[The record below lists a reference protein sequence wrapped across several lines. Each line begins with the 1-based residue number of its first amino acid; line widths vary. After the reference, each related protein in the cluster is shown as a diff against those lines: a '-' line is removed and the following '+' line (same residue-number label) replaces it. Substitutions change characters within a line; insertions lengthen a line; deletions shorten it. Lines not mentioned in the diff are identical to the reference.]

1 MCKSALYAA
10 NTGTQSVAAG
20 GQIDFGRIIRRFG
33 QYLNL
38 SGGNAVAEGAG
49 YYEATINVAF
59 EAVAA
64 GELNIAIYM
73 DGTQIPG
80 AIVTVPGTAD
90 IVYTE
95 TIPALI
101 RVRCCRESILTV
113 VPSEAVTITNAA
125 IVVKKI

>member
-10 NTGTQSVAAG
+10 NTGIQQVAAG

-33 QYLNL
+33 QNISL
-38 SGGNAVAEGAG
+38 SGGNAVAIGSG
-49 YYEATINVAF
+49 YYEITVNIAF
-59 EAVAA
+59 EAIAA
-64 GELNIAIYM
+64 GELNVAVYI

-101 RVRCCRESILTV
+101 RVRCCRESIITV
-113 VPSEAVTITNAA
+113 VPSEAVTISNAA
-125 IVVKKI
+125 IVIKKI

>member
-10 NTGTQSVAAG
+10 NTGIQQVAAG
-20 GQIDFGRIIRRFG
+20 SQIDFGKIIRRFG
-33 QYLNL
+33 QNLSL
-38 SGGNAVAEGAG
+38 SGGNAVAIGSG
-49 YYEATINVAF
+49 YYDVTVNIAF
-59 EAVAA
+59 EAIAA
-64 GELNIAIYM
+64 GELNVAIYI

-101 RVRCCRESILTV
+101 RLRCCKESTITI
-113 VPSEAVTITNAA
+113 VPSEAVTISNAA
-125 IVVKKI
+125 ISIKKI